1 MNNSPFTRR
10 HAVVALASVL
20 ALPAAFAQASL
31 TTKPITFIV
40 PFAAGSATDI
50 LARALGQSV
59 SEQTGQPVVV
69 DNKAGA
75 SGMIAAQAAA
85 NAPKDGHTVLIT
97 TNTTHA
103 ANQHLYKKLSYD
115 PVKDFAAI
123 TGIGKGGQI
132 MIVRADAPY
141 KSVADVL
148 AAAKQAPGKLS
159 FGSGSSSSRV
169 AGELFQQM
177 ANVNILHVPYR
188 SNPMGITD
196 LLGGQITM
204 MFTDASTGM
213 PQITTGK
220 VRALGVTSARRMASL
235 PDVPTIAEA
244 GVKGYDM
251 GYWFAAYAPAGTPA
265 PVVARLNE
273 LLHKAI
279 ESPAVRQFFA
289 GSGGEVFP
297 TTPAELVKFQAS
309 ETDMWGRVIK
319 AAGIEAE

>member
-1 MNNSPFTRR
+1 MTHRFTRR
-10 HAVVALASVL
+10 HAAVAIASAL
-20 ALPAAFAQASL
+20 ALPGAMAQATSS
-31 TTKPITFIV
+31 TQPITFVV

-59 SEQTGQPVVV
+59 SEQTGQAVVV

-75 SGMIAAQAAA
+75 SGMIAAQAVAKAA
-85 NAPKDGHTVLIT
+85 NDGHTVMIT

-103 ANQHLYKKLSYD
+103 ANQHLYKKLPYD
-115 PVKDFAAI
+115 AVKDFTPI

-132 MIVRADAPY
+132 MVVRADAPY

-148 AAAKQAPGKLS
+148 AAAKQSPGKLS

-177 ANVNILHVPYR
+177 ADVRILHVPYR
-188 SNPMGITD
+188 SNPMAITD

-220 VRALGVTSARRMASL
+220 VRALGVTSARRMAAL
-235 PDVPTIAEA
+235 PDVPTIGETL
-244 GVKGYDM
+244 KGFGQAPWYAM
-251 GYWFAAYAPAGTPA
+251 FAPAGTPA
-265 PVVARLNE
+265 PVVARLNG

-279 ESPAVRQFFA
+279 DSQPVRQFFA
-289 GSGGEVFP
+289 SSGGEVFP
-297 TTPAELVKFQAS
+297 TSSADLAKFQAS
-309 ETDMWGRVIK
+309 ETEMWGRVIK

>member
-1 MNNSPFTRR
+1 MTHTFTRR
-10 HAVVALASVL
+10 HAAVAIASAL
-20 ALPAAFAQASL
+20 ALPAAMAQDSL
-31 TTKPITFIV
+31 ATRPITFVV

-59 SEQTGQPVVV
+59 SEQTGQAVVV

-75 SGMIAAQAAA
+75 SGMIAAQAVAKAA
-85 NAPKDGHTVLIT
+85 NDGHTVMIT

-103 ANQHLYKKLSYD
+103 ANQHLYKKLPYD
-115 PVKDFAAI
+115 AVKDFTPI

-132 MIVRADAPY
+132 MVVRADAPY

-148 AAAKQAPGKLS
+148 AAARQTPGKLS

-177 ANVNILHVPYR
+177 ADVKILHVPYR
-188 SNPMGITD
+188 SNPMAITD

-220 VRALGVTSARRMASL
+220 VRALGVTSARRMAAL
-235 PDVPTIAEA
+235 PDVPTISEA
-244 GVKGYDM
+244 GVKGYEM
-251 GYWFAAYAPAGTPA
+251 GYWFAAYTPAGTPA
-265 PVVARLNE
+265 PVVARLNG

-279 ESPAVRQFFA
+279 NSQAVQQFFA
-289 GSGGEVFP
+289 TSGGEVFP
-297 TTPAELVKFQAS
+297 TTPADLAKFQAS
-309 ETDMWGRVIK
+309 ETEMWGRVVK